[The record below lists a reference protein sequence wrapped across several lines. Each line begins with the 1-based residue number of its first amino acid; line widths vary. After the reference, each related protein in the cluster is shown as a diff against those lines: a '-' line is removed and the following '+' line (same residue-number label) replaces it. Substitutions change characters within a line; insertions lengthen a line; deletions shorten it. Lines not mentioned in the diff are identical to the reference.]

1 MTIIS
6 SLVSLGTLI
15 GLLGTV
21 SGMIKRCISSSWTPD
36 QAALAAGIS
45 EALINTAT
53 GIGTSAVA
61 IISYN
66 FFTSKIDLTYSI
78 DEAVS
83 IKFIQKIQ
91 RKFEAI
97 IILIFISN
105 KNKKNG

>member
-1 MTIIS
+1 M
-6 SLVSLGTLI
+6 
-15 GLLGTV
+15 
-21 SGMIKRCISSSWTPD
+21 MCWCISSSWNPD

-45 EALINTAT
+45 EALNTAT

-66 FFTSKIDLTYSI
+66 FTSKIDDLTYSI

-83 IKFIQKIQ
+83 IVNLQKIQ

-105 KNKKNG
+105 KTKRMAKIKIKKNWVY